1 MPKSTVDWDAAVE
14 KAMATDRW
22 TEIIM
27 RAITKKVANRWK
39 FVSFRGKS
47 GREWR
52 GIVDVLAIRKDTTKP
67 NKRHLK
73 NGDLFDIMLIQMKG
87 GSAKSPT
94 ENDKRR
100 LREVAKYYHA
110 KNIVLYEWIKGKKSQ
125 FYIMK
130 NNLEWE
136 ETTSSELF
144 G

>member
-1 MPKSTVDWDAAVE
+1 MPKSTIDWDAAVK
-14 KAMATDRW
+14 KALATDRW

-39 FVSFRGKS
+39 FVSFRSKK

-73 NGDLFDIMLIQMKG
+73 NGDLFDIILIQMKG
-87 GSAKSPT
+87 GTAKSPT
-94 ENDKRR
+94 LNDRRR
-100 LREVAKYYHA
+100 LREVAKYYHS
-110 KNIVLYEWIKGKKSQ
+110 KNVVLFEWIKGKKTQ
-125 FYIMK
+125 FYILK